1 LLTLPDPERST
12 PNGAHPQ
19 YGVPHLRSFDINT
32 FLSDYHMLVS
42 MSAALKNCPNFL
54 AGFFEMPAN
63 KLFLD
68 HAISLRT
75 LLTELGFRLSAM
87 TMDSLINY
95 MQNQGPMVEVQRHI
109 ENLHGRICD
118 ELKTRD
124 LVIIDTQDIEWY
136 QQLQPTFGLVVDQR
150 FPTSAED
157 EIAESA
163 KCYAL
168 DRNTACVFHLMR
180 TMEIGLE
187 AYRLA

>member
-1 LLTLPDPERST
+1 
-12 PNGAHPQ
+12 
-19 YGVPHLRSFDINT
+19 
-32 FLSDYHMLVS
+32 
-42 MSAALKNCPNFL
+42 MSAALKNCPDFL
-54 AGFFEMPAN
+54 AGIFEMPAN

-75 LLTELGFRLSAM
+75 LLTELGFRLSAT